1 MLRQGRTADQQLA
14 AVISGFPK
22 VPPLFRRLFPYSKC
36 AAAVMSCPGLGLA
49 SSGASGS
56 NLGRVTV
63 LTLGVC
69 PVVDAAV
76 ALSAHDG
83 MLVA

>member
-36 AAAVMSCPGLGLA
+36 AAAVMTCFVIVSDL
-49 SSGASGS
+49 SSGWKHS
-56 NLGRVTV
+56 
-63 LTLGVC
+63 
-69 PVVDAAV
+69 
-76 ALSAHDG
+76 G
-83 MLVA
+83 MLSYPNLEAPPCIRC